1 MTTSHFSTSLGLP
14 MYGTQSL
21 VAEVIGADATAT
33 TYVLN
38 CPPGTDGSDCGTYN
52 NTVTIGPWASKTLP
66 PGAAS
71 TGDLDIFITM
81 PSEDEEYDWRF
92 SLHCDMSRSVAKKC
106 TTINIGGNDDDH
118 PTATLTASEDLAE
131 LTLVYAPVAITAGL
145 DILNAKRTG
154 VAEAS
159 ATSTAT
165 GTSYEEASTP
175 TATSGASSSFARV
188 FGAVSIAG
196 VAAALVMS

>member
-38 CPPGTDGSDCGTYN
+38 CPSGTDGNDCGTYN
-52 NTVTIGPWASKTLP
+52 NTVTLGPWASQTLP
-66 PGAAS
+66 PSAAS
-71 TGDLDIFITM
+71 TGELDLFITM
-81 PSEDEEYDWRF
+81 PGEPDVDDWRF

-118 PTATLTASEDLAE
+118 PTATFTASEDLDE
-131 LTLVYAPVAITAGL
+131 FTLVYAPVTITAGL

-165 GTSYEEASTP
+165 GTSYEEASSP